1 MVSSPAVE
9 APGGVRHGSAPAGRV
24 LVALAGQPNVGKTT
38 VFNLLTGDAQHVG
51 NWPGKTVERAE
62 GTCRSGSLDLRIVD
76 LPGTY
81 SLTAA
86 SEEERIARDF
96 VLRERPAAVVVIA
109 DATALERSLYLL
121 TEVALLDVPVVV
133 GLSMMDVAEAQGIGI
148 EPHVLEAALGVP
160 VVPLIA
166 VRRKGRAELLAAI
179 AQVVGDPGRFHLAHP
194 AIATP
199 NRDVLATV
207 ERILAGHV
215 PAPYRPEWVAL
226 KLLEGDDE
234 LTEAVRGWLEPAA
247 WGEMHDVLL
256 AHEDAVADI
265 AVGRYAWIERM
276 VRVAVVH
283 PHPGP
288 ITLTDRLD
296 RVATHPLWGRL
307 LLAVVLSAVF
317 AATFGL
323 GTPLQQWLDRAAI
336 PAVADATRAAL
347 GWAPAWL
354 QDLAVEGIVG
364 GAGRVLTLVPV
375 LVIFFAAIGALED
388 GGYLARAAFL
398 LDGFMHRIGLHG
410 RSFFPLF
417 LGFGCNVPAVLC
429 ARLVESKR
437 DRLLTI
443 LLAPLVPCSG
453 RLAVIV
459 FVSAVL
465 FGGWAAV
472 VASALVV
479 TNLVVLTALGA
490 VLGRWVLRGERT
502 PFIMVLPLYRRPA
515 LTSVAR
521 ASVRNTAEFVGRAG
535 TMILA
540 ASVAIWALGAYPAGD
555 LDQSLLAMAGRVVEP
570 VGQLMGMDWRLA
582 VATLSAFV
590 AKENAIATLG
600 ILYGGNAQAGLD
612 AALATAVP
620 PASALAFL
628 VVQMLFIPCVSTVA
642 AMRRETGGWRW
653 PLIGSALLLAIALAA
668 GVTVFQGA
676 RLLGWT

>member
-1 MVSSPAVE
+1 MVPAPTAEGIVG
-9 APGGVRHGSAPAGRV
+9 ARRGAAPASRT
-24 LVALAGQPNVGKTT
+24 LVAVAGQPNVGKTT
-38 VFNLLTGDAQHVG
+38 VFNLLTGGVQHVG

-62 GTCRSGSLDLRIVD
+62 GSCRFGSLYLRIVD

-86 SEEERIARDF
+86 SEEERIARGF
-96 VLRERPAAVVVIA
+96 ILHEHPAVIVVIA
-109 DATALERSLYLL
+109 DATALERSLYLVA
-121 TEVALLDVPVVV
+121 EIALLDVPVVV
-133 GLSMMDVAEAQGIGI
+133 GLNMMDAAEAQGIRI

-160 VVPLIA
+160 VVPLVA

-179 AQVVGDPGRFHLAHP
+179 ARVLDDPDGFHP
-194 AIATP
+194 APPTIAAP
-199 NRDVLATV
+199 HRDVLATL

-234 LTEAVRGWLEPAA
+234 LTNAARDWLAPGDWA
-247 WGEMHDVLL
+247 DVQGLL
-256 AHEDAVADI
+256 MADEDAVVDV
-265 AVGRYAWIERM
+265 AVGRYAWIGRM
-276 VRVAVVH
+276 VRAAVVQ
-283 PHPGP
+283 PRPGP
-288 ITLTDRLD
+288 ITFTDRLD
-296 RVATHPLWGRL
+296 RIATHPLWGRL
-307 LLAVVLSAVF
+307 VLAAVLSAVF

-336 PAVADATRAAL
+336 PAAGDATRAAL

-354 QDLAVEGIVG
+354 RDLAVEGIVG
-364 GAGRVLTLVPV
+364 GAGRVLTLVP
-375 LVIFFAAIGALED
+375 LLFIFFAAIGVLED
-388 GGYLARAAFL
+388 SGYLARAAFL

-429 ARLVESKR
+429 ARVVESKR

-443 LLAPLVPCSG
+443 LLAPLVPCTG
-453 RLAVIV
+453 RLAVIA
-459 FVSAVL
+459 FVSAVF

-490 VLGRWVLRGERT
+490 ALGRWVLRGERT
-502 PFIMVLPLYRRPA
+502 PFIMVLPLYHRPA

-521 ASVRNTAEFVGRAG
+521 VAALNTLEFIRRAG
-535 TMILA
+535 TIILA
-540 ASVAIWALGAYPAGD
+540 ASVAVWALGAYPEGD

-570 VGQLMGMDWRLA
+570 FGQLMGMDWRLV
-582 VATLSAFV
+582 VATLSGFI
-590 AKENAIATLG
+590 AKENTIATLG
-600 ILYGGNAQAGLD
+600 VLYGGNAHAGLD
-612 AALATAVP
+612 AALATAVA

-628 VVQMLFIPCVSTVA
+628 VVQMLFIPCVSTIA
-642 AMRRETGGWRW
+642 AMRQETGDWRW
-653 PLIGSALLLAIALAA
+653 PLIGSGLLLAIALVA
-668 GVTVFQGA
+668 GVAVFQGA
-676 RLLGWT
+676 QFVGWA